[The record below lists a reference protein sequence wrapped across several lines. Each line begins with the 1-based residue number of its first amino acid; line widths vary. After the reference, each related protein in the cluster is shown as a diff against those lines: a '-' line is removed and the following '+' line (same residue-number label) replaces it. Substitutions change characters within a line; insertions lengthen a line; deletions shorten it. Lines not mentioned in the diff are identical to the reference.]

1 VSLVNARIDPVNQTF
16 EMEARV
22 LGSANRLLPGMSGT
36 AVMAKPAPLPPAVRG
51 R

>member
-1 VSLVNARIDPVNQTF
+1 MVNARIDPVNQTF

-22 LGSANRLLPGMSGT
+22 QGAAANLLPGMSGT
-36 AVMAKPAPLPPAVRG
+36 AVLAQPEARG